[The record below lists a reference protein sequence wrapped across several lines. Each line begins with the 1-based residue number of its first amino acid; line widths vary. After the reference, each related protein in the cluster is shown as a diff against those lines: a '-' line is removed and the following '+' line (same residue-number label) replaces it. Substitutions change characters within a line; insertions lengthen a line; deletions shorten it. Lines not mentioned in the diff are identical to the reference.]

1 MPTKWLIVLKTIDCQ
16 MNTFAK
22 YFDKW
27 FKLRGNTIW
36 GKYIRLLLPGI
47 IVLILLMDGYV
58 YRKVSVSNFSNTDN
72 MAKQSLMLQAMSIDK
87 ILDSYCSE
95 LSIIRSMYQDSTMLD
110 DFMYKAKDVLS
121 VSRKKWNYL
130 RLTLPGGTTY
140 TTRGGLDRMNGRR
153 TRYYK
158 DIVYNHDPYNI
169 QRPLKSH
176 YDQSDSWCLSM
187 PIKNGRD
194 SIVAIVSAVFP
205 TDEIDSLMFAIK
217 ANGAGFS
224 TLSDNEMIFR
234 IYENGIYEMSLSDL
248 EAGGYSNLRNI
259 VEYGW
264 AHKSTENYQKG
275 FYYQPDGTRVQ
286 CYMAVVGNTNLI
298 LSLNIPYTELNKA
311 TITMA
316 MLLVLTAVLTVV
328 FVVLV
333 VKYVTKQVVLKPLE
347 ATTRFIA
354 DIAEGRLY
362 SDEADS
368 ISDDDEF
375 GKLRTTAQTMR
386 QKVYSAVKS
395 IREYTKEIA
404 IGAVSLSDAIGIIA
418 ADAKSRAATV
428 EEISESVSQMTSAIS
443 DNTNN
448 AKLAKSNADE
458 ISNNICTVTQESDK
472 TLDSISNVLSKAQVI
487 NEIAER
493 TDLLAINAAVEAAR
507 AGENGKGFAVVA
519 TEIRNLAE
527 HCQTVAAEINALSA
541 ESLDNTR
548 HAVKLIDDMS
558 PRIAD
563 STEIVSKI
571 SESCA
576 QQLTMTIAISRAVMQ
591 FVETI
596 NNNRQTADALDSY
609 SKKLDMFV
617 RKLNV
622 SVDFFKLSEKEM
634 QSREGIIA
642 QIERKTAKL
651 VSLKS
656 ELLELLSGS
665 DASQIV

>member
-1 MPTKWLIVLKTIDCQ
+1 MNIV
-16 MNTFAK
+16 AK
-22 YFDKW
+22 YFNKLLT
-27 FKLRGNTIW
+27 LRGNTIW
-36 GKYIRLLLPGI
+36 SKYIRILLPGV
-47 IVLILLMDGYV
+47 IVLIVIMDVYV
-58 YRKVSVSNFSNTDN
+58 YRKVSSSNYTNTDN
-72 MAKQSLMLQAMSIDK
+72 MTKQSLLLQAMAIDK
-87 ILDSYCSE
+87 ILDNYFSE
-95 LSIIRSMYQDSTMLD
+95 LCIVGTVYQDSTKLD
-110 DFMYKAKDVLS
+110 DFMYKAKDLLA

-140 TTRGGLDRMNGRR
+140 TTRGGLDRMDGRK

-158 DIVYNHDPYNI
+158 DIIGNNAPINI
-169 QRPLKSH
+169 QRPLKNH
-176 YDQSDSWCLSM
+176 YDKSDSWCLSM
-187 PIKNGRD
+187 PVKNARD
-194 SIVAIVSAVFP
+194 SIVAIISAVFP

-234 IYENGIYEMSLSDL
+234 IYENVIYEMSLSDL
-248 EAGGYSNLRNI
+248 EAGGYTNLRNI

-264 AHKSTENYQKG
+264 AHKDSENYQQG
-275 FYYQPDGTRVQ
+275 YYLQPDGTRVQ

-298 LSLNIPYTELNKA
+298 ISVNIPYSQLNRA

-316 MLLVLTAVLTVV
+316 VLLLLTAALTVL

-333 VKYVTKQVVLKPLE
+333 VRFVTQRVVLKPLD
-347 ATTRFIA
+347 AATRFIA
-354 DIAEGRLY
+354 DIADGRLY
-362 SDEADS
+362 SDQADS

-375 GKLRTTAQTMR
+375 GKLRIAAQSMQR
-386 QKVYSAVKS
+386 KVYGAVES
-395 IREYTKEIA
+395 IRKYTKDIA
-404 IGAVSLSDAIGIIA
+404 MGAVALSDAVGIIA

-428 EEISESVSQMTSAIS
+428 EEISESVSQMTAAIS

-448 AKLAKSNADE
+448 AKIAKDNADE
-458 ISNNICTVTQESDK
+458 ISNSICTVTQESDK

-493 TDLLAINAAVEAAR
+493 TDLLAINAAVESAR

-519 TEIRNLAE
+519 SEIRNLAE
-527 HCQTVAAEINALSA
+527 HCQSVAAEINALSA

-596 NNNRQTADALDSY
+596 NNNRQTADTLDNY
-609 SKKLDMFV
+609 SKRLDTLV
-617 RKLNV
+617 KKLNI
-622 SVDFFKLSEKEM
+622 SVDFFKLDEREIKR
-634 QSREGIIA
+634 REGIIS
-642 QIERKTAKL
+642 QIERKTAEL
-651 VSLKS
+651 VNLKS
-656 ELLELLSGS
+656 ELMELLSGS
-665 DASQIV
+665 DAPRKE

>member
-1 MPTKWLIVLKTIDCQ
+1 
-16 MNTFAK
+16 MNMVAK
-22 YFDKW
+22 FFDKW

-47 IVLILLMDGYV
+47 VVLILIMDGYV
-58 YRKVSVSNFSNTDN
+58 YKRVSVSNFANNDN
-72 MAKQSLMLQAMSIDK
+72 MAKQSVLLQAMAIDK
-87 ILDSYCSE
+87 ILDNYFSE
-95 LSIIRSMYQDSTMLD
+95 LCIVRTMYKDSASVD
-110 DFMYKAKDVLS
+110 DFLYRAKDLIS
-121 VSRKKWNYL
+121 VSYKQWNYI
-130 RLTLPGGTTY
+130 RLTLPSGTTY
-140 TTRGGLDRMNGRR
+140 TTSGGLDHMDGRK
-153 TRYYK
+153 TRFYK
-158 DIVYNHDPYNI
+158 DIMGNRVRYNL
-169 QRPLKSH
+169 QRPLHSH
-176 YDQSDSWCLSM
+176 YNQSDSWCLSL
-187 PIKNGRD
+187 PIRNDRD
-194 SIVAIVSAVFP
+194 SVIAIISAVFL
-205 TDEIDSLMFAIK
+205 TNEIDSLMFSIK

-224 TLSDNEMIFR
+224 TLSDNEMVFR
-234 IYENGIYEMSLSDL
+234 IYDNSIYERSLSDL
-248 EAGGYSNLRNI
+248 MAAGFKDVDKL

-264 AHKSTENYQKG
+264 AHKKTENYQQG
-275 FYYQPDGTRVQ
+275 YYYTPDGTRVQ
-286 CYMAVVGNTNLI
+286 CYMALVGQSNLVI
-298 LSLNIPYTELNKA
+298 TLNIPYTQLNKA

-316 MLLVLTAVLTVV
+316 MLLLLSAALTVL
-328 FVVLV
+328 FVMLV
-333 VKYVTKQVVLKPLE
+333 VKYVTQKVVLKPLG

-375 GKLRTTAQTMR
+375 GKLRTTAQIMR
-386 QKVYSAVKS
+386 QKVYGAVES
-395 IREYTKEIA
+395 IRKYTNEIA
-404 IGAVSLSDAIGIIA
+404 VGAVSLSDAVGIIT

-428 EEISESVSQMTSAIS
+428 EEISESVSQITNAIS
-443 DNTNN
+443 DTTSN
-448 AKLAKSNADE
+448 AKLAKDNSDE
-458 ISNNICTVTQESDK
+458 ISNSICTVTQESDK

-507 AGENGKGFAVVA
+507 AGENGMGFAVVA

-527 HCQTVAAEINALSA
+527 HCQSVAAEINALSA

-548 HAVKLIDDMS
+548 HAVKLIDDIS
-558 PRIAD
+558 PRIVD

-576 QQLTMTIAISRAVMQ
+576 QQLTMTLAISRAVMQ

-596 NNNRQTADALDSY
+596 DNNRQTADTLDSY
-609 SKKLDMFV
+609 SKQLDTLV
-617 RKLNV
+617 KNLNV

-642 QIERKTAKL
+642 QIECKTAQL

-656 ELLELLSGS
+656 ELLELLSGT
-665 DASQIV
+665 DAPKKD

>member
-1 MPTKWLIVLKTIDCQ
+1 M
-16 MNTFAK
+16 
-22 YFDKW
+22 
-27 FKLRGNTIW
+27 
-36 GKYIRLLLPGI
+36 
-47 IVLILLMDGYV
+47 
-58 YRKVSVSNFSNTDN
+58 
-72 MAKQSLMLQAMSIDK
+72 
-87 ILDSYCSE
+87 
-95 LSIIRSMYQDSTMLD
+95 
-110 DFMYKAKDVLS
+110 
-121 VSRKKWNYL
+121 
-130 RLTLPGGTTY
+130 
-140 TTRGGLDRMNGRR
+140 
-153 TRYYK
+153 
-158 DIVYNHDPYNI
+158 
-169 QRPLKSH
+169 
-176 YDQSDSWCLSM
+176 
-187 PIKNGRD
+187 
-194 SIVAIVSAVFP
+194 
-205 TDEIDSLMFAIK
+205 
-217 ANGAGFS
+217 
-224 TLSDNEMIFR
+224 
-234 IYENGIYEMSLSDL
+234 
-248 EAGGYSNLRNI
+248 
-259 VEYGW
+259 
-264 AHKSTENYQKG
+264 
-275 FYYQPDGTRVQ
+275 
-286 CYMAVVGNTNLI
+286 
-298 LSLNIPYTELNKA
+298 
-311 TITMA
+311 
-316 MLLVLTAVLTVV
+316 

-333 VKYVTKQVVLKPLE
+333 VKYVTKQVVLKPLG

-386 QKVYSAVKS
+386 QKVYGAVKS

-404 IGAVSLSDAIGIIA
+404 MGAVSLSDAIGIIA

-428 EEISESVSQMTSAIS
+428 EDISESVSLITSNIS
-443 DNTNN
+443 DNVNN
-448 AKLAKSNADE
+448 AKLAKNNADE

-527 HCQTVAAEINALSA
+527 HCQTVAAEINMLSA

-548 HAVKLIDDMS
+548 HTVKLVDDMS
-558 PRIAD
+558 PRIAE

-571 SESCA
+571 SESCT

-596 NNNRQTADALDSY
+596 NNNRQTADALNSY
-609 SKKLDMFV
+609 SQQLDTFVKKL
-617 RKLNV
+617 NI
-622 SVDFFKLSEKEM
+622 SVDFFKLSEQEM

-656 ELLELLSGS
+656 ELLELLSGA
-665 DASQIV
+665 DASQID